1 MALTNPSVPPDEKG
15 EPAPAAAT
23 TASTIEIFKR
33 HKDKFELLVPKGAEI
48 AEVIAEMLLRY
59 RRDVS
64 NDVPI

>member
-23 TASTIEIFKR
+23 TASTVEIFKR

-48 AEVIAEMLLRY
+48 AEMLLRY